1 MDFLYLQNHRSKLL
15 CEPCRFNRPE
25 WNTKYQPRY
34 TIIPAIVN
42 LVAAISEI
50 IVISWWPS
58 YEQHFLCI
66 IFPSITD
73 PDHLE
78 EQTP

>member
-1 MDFLYLQNHRSKLL
+1 MDLAVFTKSSRQIAMRIASLQSTRM
-15 CEPCRFNRPE
+15 EYEIP
-25 WNTKYQPRY
+25 TRY
-34 TIIPAIVN
+34 AITPAIVN

-58 YEQHFLCI
+58 YEQRFLCI